1 MRRSVSI
8 PVCVL
13 MTILCCGLNAQIP
26 EGAQF
31 QPGSYAVP
39 YHRPMP
45 VHPLPAAPLPEEE
58 TVADDSQTDWEKQ
71 FSPQHTV
78 AAPLPVA
85 PQPPP
90 YEVPHL
96 TYVYNHFTGR
106 FRIAPYEPGYAADP
120 SAFPVQ
126 TSPMHIWV
134 YSPSSAAQPHPQV
147 PYMSYY
153 DPDPVIMPAEIR
165 LPGSRFVVNF
175 PQIQTMPLPVP
186 RPDSTIPVRGPRL
199 TDRVRQTFGS
209 FIVP

>member
-1 MRRSVSI
+1 MRRRISI
-8 PVCVL
+8 LVCVL
-13 MTILCCGLNAQIP
+13 TAGFCAGLYAQIP

-39 YHRPMP
+39 YNRPMP
-45 VHPLPAAPLPEEE
+45 VHSLPVAPLPDDGA
-58 TVADDSQTDWEKQ
+58 VADDSQTEWEKQ
-71 FSPQHTV
+71 FSPQTTV
-78 AAPLPVA
+78 EALPEAPL
-85 PQPPP
+85 PPP

-106 FRIAPYEPGYAADP
+106 FRIAPYEPGYAANP

-134 YSPSSAAQPHPQV
+134 SSKSSAAQLHPQV

-165 LPGSRFVVNF
+165 LRGTKLVMNI
-175 PQIQTMPLPVP
+175 PQIQSTPLPVP

-199 TDRVRQTFGS
+199 GERLRQTFGS